1 MSLKKVMHAVK
12 AKKILVYLLYNFTER
27 YDPESSDF
35 KTSEELIK
43 AIRNESGEYFCIGV
57 AGLPDCNDEKLLQ
70 LKHKVD
76 VGANFVLTQAFFE
89 PKIYGTFIQR
99 SASAGINVPIIPGV
113 FAFETYKQLT
123 GFVNM
128 CKVKVSQDILDY
140 VENKGESEE
149 SPGKEITQNLIKSVA
164 NGTKMKHFHLFSI
177 NRLSSVISI
186 VQPLL

>member
-1 MSLKKVMHAVK
+1 M
-12 AKKILVYLLYNFTER
+12 
-27 YDPESSDF
+27 
-35 KTSEELIK
+35 
-43 AIRNESGEYFCIGV
+43 
-57 AGLPDCNDEKLLQ
+57 
-70 LKHKVD
+70 
-76 VGANFVLTQAFFE
+76 
-89 PKIYGTFIQR
+89 
-99 SASAGINVPIIPGV
+99 PIIPGV